1 MERVT
6 LLAGGVGGARLA
18 HGLDLA
24 LRPSFD
30 EPTPGTN
37 PAGPRHP
44 ESGQAASSR
53 HPLTVVVNV
62 GDDTELHGLWVSPDI
77 DTVLYT
83 LAGLNDEERGWGLRG
98 ESYAT
103 LEQMARLGEDTW
115 FTLGDRDLATHIVRT
130 ARLRSG
136 TPLSEVTAQVAR
148 SLGVRPTIVPVTDDP
163 LATMVDTPSGRLGF
177 QEYFVGHQHADEVL
191 ALHFEGAEVARP
203 APGVID
209 ALRDAELVL
218 LAPSNPFLSIDPVL
232 VVPGVREALT
242 GTAARRIAV
251 SPIVGGAAIKG
262 PAAQILES
270 LGHEVS
276 ALGVARLYTGLVDL
290 MCIDER
296 DVHLADPIADLGF
309 EVMVTDTIMGSP
321 QGRERLARELLG
333 NPA

>member
-24 LRPSFD
+24 LRPSD
-30 EPTPGTN
+30 EPMPISGN
-37 PAGPRHP
+37 PAP
-44 ESGQAASSR
+44 R

-62 GDDTELHGLWVSPDI
+62 GDDTELHGLWISPDI

-83 LAGLNDEERGWGLRG
+83 LAELNDEERGWGLRG
-98 ESYAT
+98 ETYAT
-103 LEQMARLGEDTW
+103 LEQLARLGEDTW
-115 FTLGDRDLATHIVRT
+115 FTLGDLDLATHIVRT

-136 TPLSEVTAQVAR
+136 SPLSAVTSQIAE
-148 SLGVRPTIVPVTDDP
+148 SLGVRPRILPVTDDS

-177 QEYFVGHQHADEVL
+177 QEYFVGHQHSDEVL
-191 ALHFEGAEVARP
+191 GLHFEGAEATRP
-203 APGVID
+203 APGVVD
-209 ALRDAELVL
+209 ALREAELVL

-232 VVPGVREALT
+232 AVPGVRDALT
-242 GTAARRIAV
+242 GTAARRVAV

-276 ALGVARLYTGLVDL
+276 ALGVARLYTELADV

-296 DVHLADPIADLGF
+296 DAHLSGPIADLGF
-309 EVMVTDTIMGSP
+309 EVLVTDTIMGGP
-321 QGRERLARELLG
+321 DGRERLARELLG
-333 NPA
+333 LGT